1 MTLKEYTDRL
11 LTLRNGDRA
20 ALFINS
26 KYKQSIIEQPLCM
39 LNLPSGNI
47 VANDPIC
54 CYQTEPFTGK
64 VKPGKYPVVLYIH
77 SIDDDKRVSFAE
89 IRFSSNTPVK
99 FELALVDGQDI
110 NTLAD
115 DEFFGYGVDSGT
127 GGFCDEEICLEYEKL
142 GDIPAELEDMLN
154 SSYVDTYSV
163 ADYFLPNSD
172 RNMAFFSSGYG
183 DGYYSS
189 YWGFDKDGNICSLI
203 TDFLTLDE
211 E

>member
-11 LTLRNGDRA
+11 LTLRNGNKA
-20 ALFINS
+20 SLFINA
-26 KYKQSIIEQPLCM
+26 KFKQSITEQPLCM

-54 CYQTEPFTGK
+54 CYQTEPFTKK
-64 VKPGKYPVVLYIH
+64 VKPGKYPVILYIH
-77 SIDDDKRVSFAE
+77 SIDDDKRVAFAE
-89 IRFSSNTPVK
+89 IRFSHNSPVK
-99 FELALVDGQDI
+99 FELALIDGQDI
-110 NTLAD
+110 STLTD

-142 GDIPAELEDMLN
+142 GDIPTELENMLD